1 MMRILLLLVLIF
13 VHSICLA
20 APLDGTKKIYLV
32 SETNELTHVAN
43 VEFKQNK
50 DNIAYTVS
58 IVDTPFENQFLSMR
72 PFQCVMGSRQVM
84 CHVPYPYEKKGFVT
98 EDDLMDLSYDILFL
112 HKNPSEYGIN
122 MWNGIFYK
130 LELNDEQI
138 DGVVFEVDMNTLASP
153 PDNLDVP
160 FAEDEI
166 FEADVSNYVYPRVLI
181 K

>member
-1 MMRILLLLVLIF
+1 MIRILLLLVLISI
-13 VHSICLA
+13 HSICLA
-20 APLDGTKKIYLV
+20 GPLDGAKKIYLV
-32 SETNELTHVAN
+32 SATNELTHVAN
-43 VEFKQNK
+43 VEFRKNEN
-50 DNIAYTVS
+50 NIAYTVS
-58 IVDTPFENQFLSMR
+58 IVDAPFENQFLSMR
-72 PFQCVMGSRQVM
+72 PFQCMMGSKQVM

-98 EDDLMDLSYDILFL
+98 EENLMDLSYDILFL

-138 DGVVFEVDMNTLASP
+138 DGAVFEVDMNTLASP
-153 PDNLDVP
+153 PDNLDEP
-160 FAEDEI
+160 FSEDEI